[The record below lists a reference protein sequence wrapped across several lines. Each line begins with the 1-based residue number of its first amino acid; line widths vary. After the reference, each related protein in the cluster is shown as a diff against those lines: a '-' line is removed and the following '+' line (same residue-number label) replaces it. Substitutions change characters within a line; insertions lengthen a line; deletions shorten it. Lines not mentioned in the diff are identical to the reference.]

1 MNIDING
8 TTAGGLFTITA
19 IPTGFDPVFI
29 STFNSSLCAVIRV
42 SPSQGTLQIY
52 RPGITLNPFSTFESG
67 KEYVILA
74 STPFTITLTETAP
87 PSILTINPA
96 PQQSFG
102 LSYPTT

>member
-1 MNIDING
+1 MNINING
-8 TTAGGLFTITA
+8 TPTGGLYTITA
-19 IPTGFDPVFI
+19 IPNGYDPVSI

-42 SPSQGTLQIY
+42 SLSQGTLQIY
-52 RPGITLNPFSTFESG
+52 RPGITLNPFNTFEAG
-67 KEYVILA
+67 KEYIILA
-74 STPFTITLTETAP
+74 SNSFAITLTETAP